1 MNPTIN
7 NPRSPFTRSRGIFG
21 SMGSFVFTDQQQQ
34 QQPGLQ
40 VPPEGSADK
49 NGLNAMPFLGQIH
62 TSPLLSRP
70 MGPIGHGHPP
80 TFPPMGDS
88 DGFNAVPQMASMG
101 PPPVLSSLWTGGAS
115 PDSRGEYYDDPHE
128 EYSDCRYEGDY
139 EGDYSMP
146 TEEDQEEESCSCQSQ
161 TCQSQSEF
169 SLIERTESDLR
180 QLLWR
185 MANARGEEALVFFAV
200 LMTTPWLFSL
210 SLLGFI
216 LSLAALLKKT
226 CAQHEHV
233 RRS

>member
-1 MNPTIN
+1 
-7 NPRSPFTRSRGIFG
+7 
-21 SMGSFVFTDQQQQ
+21 
-34 QQPGLQ
+34 
-40 VPPEGSADK
+40 
-49 NGLNAMPFLGQIH
+49 
-62 TSPLLSRP
+62 
-70 MGPIGHGHPP
+70 
-80 TFPPMGDS
+80 MGDS

-115 PDSRGEYYDDPHE
+115 PDSRGDYYDDPHE

-146 TEEDQEEESCSCQSQ
+146 TEEDQEEKSCSCQSQ

-169 SLIERTESDLR
+169 SSIERTESDSEWEELSDGPSLGVVVHRQRMVALYHLVLETAVVKVVLLVLQLLCCAVFWLVEKTVGFHETVGSKRHRLWNSKYKLRTIQR

-185 MANARGEEALVFFAV
+185 MANARGDETLVFFAV

-226 CAQHEHV
+226 VEQLV
-233 RRS
+233 FQLRLRLVL